1 MAREFTGP
9 ITERSE
15 AKSEQFRITFDTHL
29 KIAVCSFDKVAMLKL
44 SPSPLTHTLAAT
56 RRNLIRV
63 LENHCHVHTAKQEEI
78 LNLVLL

>member
-29 KIAVCSFDKVAMLKL
+29 KIAVCSFDKVA
-44 SPSPLTHTLAAT
+44 LTPTLAAA
-56 RRNLIRV
+56 RRNLICV

-78 LNLVLL
+78 VSLALL